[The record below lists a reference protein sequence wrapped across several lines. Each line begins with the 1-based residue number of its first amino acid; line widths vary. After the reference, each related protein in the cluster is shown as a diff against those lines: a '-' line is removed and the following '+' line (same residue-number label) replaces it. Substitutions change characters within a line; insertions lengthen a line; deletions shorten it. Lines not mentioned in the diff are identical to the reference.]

1 VITGRPL
8 VTAHIDVA
16 LQEISAV
23 IEDPPLLQ
31 IRRNFTRPDRAL
43 LARFVNVQTEHLAD
57 AMGGRGALDFLVK
70 PVDPDRANFTGSA
83 VTSLCGPGD
92 NLALVASLALLQP
105 GDVIVAATDAH
116 SVLAVVGRRVSGM
129 ARNRG
134 AVAVVTDGLA
144 RDAPGIRASGVPV
157 FCRGITPNSATAA
170 GPGTVGQPVVIG
182 GVAVQSGDIVVGDA
196 DGVVVVPLVRADEV
210 LIRLEAVRARE
221 ADLAEKLASGLGVP
235 RRVTELLGSPQVKY
249 LD

>member
-1 VITGRPL
+1 MPT
-8 VTAHIDVA
+8 
-16 LQEISAV
+16 V
-23 IEDPPLLQ
+23 IEDPPVLQ
-31 IRRNFTRPDRAL
+31 IRRNFPRPDHAL
-43 LARFVNVQTEHLAD
+43 LARFENVQTEHLAD
-57 AMGGRGALDFLVK
+57 AMGGRGALDFMVK
-70 PVDPDRANFTGSA
+70 PIDPARANFVGTA
-83 VTSLCGPGD
+83 VTCLCGPGD
-92 NLALVASLALLQP
+92 NLAIVASLSLLQP

-116 SVLAVVGRRVSGM
+116 SILAVVGRRVTGM

-134 AVAVVTDGLA
+134 AAAIVTDGLA
-144 RDAPGIRASGVPV
+144 RDTPGIRANGLPV

-196 DGVVVVPLVRADEV
+196 DGVVVVPLVKTDEV

-221 ADLAEKLASGLGVP
+221 ADLAEKLAAGLGVP
-235 RRVTELLGSPQVKY
+235 RRVTELLGSPQVRY